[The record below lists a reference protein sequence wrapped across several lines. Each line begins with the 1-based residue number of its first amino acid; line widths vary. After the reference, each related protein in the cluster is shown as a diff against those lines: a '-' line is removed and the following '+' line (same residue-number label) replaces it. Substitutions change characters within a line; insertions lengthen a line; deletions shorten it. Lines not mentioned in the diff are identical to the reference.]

1 MTLILEVKHIEVK
14 CDFEDDLNLK
24 LNIIYCVN
32 NWLVHYFGFFQ
43 YLKIYNSQ
51 TTRDRDLKFGI
62 SLDPKVGFDLNPTL
76 GVYLPPCP
84 WGGVSKSGHWLWVPT
99 LEAHNSETNRAIGL
113 QFGGLTDLDPN

>member
-62 SLDPKVGFDLNPTL
+62 SLDPKVGFKLNPTL
-76 GVYLPPCP
+76 GVPLPPCP
-84 WGGVSKSGHWLWVPT
+84 GGGAAKSGHWIWVPT
-99 LEAHNSETNRAIGL
+99 LEAHNSETNRAIGRSHR
-113 QFGGLTDLDPN
+113 P